1 MIATLA
7 WAGFAVLIILG
18 VLLVS
23 TGVSLI
29 LDALLWGQ
37 DTSPGAFATILGMM
51 LLALALAVGPFTVVI
66 KEFS

>member
-37 DTSPGAFATILGMM
+37 DTSPGAFAAILGMM